1 MSLVLIVW
9 VGYFVHFLKDEDMHY
24 RGNDVYAMARTSNLN
39 EELGQV
45 RTISGTGYVTG
56 TLKKVDLGRV

>member
-1 MSLVLIVW
+1 MW
-9 VGYFVHFLKDEDMHY
+9 VGYFVHFLQDEDMHY
-24 RGNDVYAMARTSNLN
+24 RRNDVYAMARTSNLN

-45 RTISGTGYVTG
+45 RNISGTGYVTG